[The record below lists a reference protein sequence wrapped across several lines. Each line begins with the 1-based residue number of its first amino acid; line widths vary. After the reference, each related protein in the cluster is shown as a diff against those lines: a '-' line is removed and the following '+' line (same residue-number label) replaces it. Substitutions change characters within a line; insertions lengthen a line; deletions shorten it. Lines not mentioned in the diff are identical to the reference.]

1 MDKKNFSECGIIQ
14 DLLPLYY
21 DDVCTPAS
29 KELVQRHLE
38 HCVTCRALYEE
49 LKDHSVDRVIET
61 ESRQVLER
69 HARKERTAAWK
80 AGLIISV
87 LLLIPVILTFL
98 FSIAV
103 GGGLG
108 VFSVTTASMLL
119 VAALT
124 AVPLMTEQ
132 KKLTKSILAGIFALL
147 LILFFVDRMNGGGQ
161 FLLLAIPTIFGLSV
175 PLFPFVIRG
184 LALPPVLSDKKA
196 LLTMVWDTAWLF
208 LTIFTVCHHSGDV
221 EGLRSG
227 TLISVIL
234 MSGVWLVFLTARYLP
249 ANRWIKAGLISLI
262 TGIWMAFSSDAYGLI
277 AEHKRQFT
285 ILAADFSDWTSTRS
299 INANTYLLFLAA
311 GILLGILCIAIG
323 SSWRRVFCLG
333 SCALPSG
340 SQEGG
345 NKMIMPRKC
354 SHFRGNP
361 NMLIS
366 LPEQSISVL
375 SHSWAEPSFF
385 SCQFF
390 NTASTWAINCSLSGI

>member
-277 AEHKRQFT
+277 AEHKRQ
-285 ILAADFSDWTSTRS
+285 
-299 INANTYLLFLAA
+299 
-311 GILLGILCIAIG
+311 
-323 SSWRRVFCLG
+323 LG

>member
-38 HCVTCRALYEE
+38 HCVACRALYEE
-49 LKDHSVDRVIET
+49 LEDHSVDCVIEA

-87 LLLIPVILTFL
+87 LLLVPVILTLL

-208 LTIFTVCHHSGDV
+208 LYHLH
-221 EGLRSG
+221 GL
-227 TLISVIL
+227 
-234 MSGVWLVFLTARYLP
+234 P
-249 ANRWIKAGLISLI
+249 SLR
-262 TGIWMAFSSDAYGLI
+262 GRGG
-277 AEHKRQFT
+277 
-285 ILAADFSDWTSTRS
+285 AACRHPHQRDPDD
-299 INANTYLLFLAA
+299 
-311 GILLGILCIAIG
+311 
-323 SSWRRVFCLG
+323 RRVARLPDRQIPPCQPLDQGRTDLPDHRDLG
-333 SCALPSG
+333 GIFQRRLRAD
-340 SQEGG
+340 
-345 NKMIMPRKC
+345 
-354 SHFRGNP
+354 RG
-361 NMLIS
+361 
-366 LPEQSISVL
+366 
-375 SHSWAEPSFF
+375 A
-385 SCQFF
+385 
-390 NTASTWAINCSLSGI
+390 

>member
-1 MDKKNFSECGIIQ
+1 M
-14 DLLPLYY
+14 
-21 DDVCTPAS
+21 
-29 KELVQRHLE
+29 
-38 HCVTCRALYEE
+38 
-49 LKDHSVDRVIET
+49 
-61 ESRQVLER
+61 
-69 HARKERTAAWK
+69 
-80 AGLIISV
+80 
-87 LLLIPVILTFL
+87 
-98 FSIAV
+98 
-103 GGGLG
+103 
-108 VFSVTTASMLL
+108 TTASMLL

-161 FLLLAIPTIFGLSV
+161 FLLLSIPTIFG
-175 PLFPFVIRG
+175 
-184 LALPPVLSDKKA
+184 
-196 LLTMVWDTAWLF
+196 AWLF

-221 EGLRSG
+221 EGLRAG

-234 MSGVWLVFLTARYLP
+234 MTGVWLIFLTARYLP

-277 AEHKRQFT
+277 AEHKRQNGSSPSWR
-285 ILAADFSDWTSTRS
+285 LTSPTGPPPGAS
-299 INANTYLLFLAA
+299 TPTPIF
-311 GILLGILCIAIG
+311 
-323 SSWRRVFCLG
+323 SSWRRVFCWG

-340 SQEGG
+340 SQEGE

-354 SHFRGNP
+354 SHFRGNLH
-361 NMLIS
+361 MLIS

-390 NTASTWAINCSLSGI
+390 NTAST

>member
-38 HCVTCRALYEE
+38 YCAACRALYEDLE
-49 LKDHSVDRVIET
+49 DRSVDCVIEA

-87 LLLIPVILTFL
+87 LLLVPVILTFL

-103 GGGLG
+103 
-108 VFSVTTASMLL
+108 
-119 VAALT
+119 
-124 AVPLMTEQ
+124 
-132 KKLTKSILAGIFALL
+132 
-147 LILFFVDRMNGGGQ
+147 GGQ

-221 EGLRSG
+221 EGLRAG

-234 MSGVWLVFLTARYLP
+234 MTGVWLVFLTARYLP

-262 TGIWMAFSSDAYGLI
+262 TGIWMAFSSDTYGLI
-277 AEHKRQFT
+277 AEHKRQLT
-285 ILAADFSDWTSTRS
+285 ILAADFSDWTPTWS

-323 SSWRRVFCLG
+323 VTRG
-333 SCALPSG
+333 
-340 SQEGG
+340 
-345 NKMIMPRKC
+345 RK
-354 SHFRGNP
+354 
-361 NMLIS
+361 
-366 LPEQSISVL
+366 
-375 SHSWAEPSFF
+375 
-385 SCQFF
+385 
-390 NTASTWAINCSLSGI
+390 

>member
-49 LKDHSVDRVIET
+49 LGDRSVDRVIET

-87 LLLIPVILTFL
+87 LLLVPVILTFL

-277 AEHKRQFT
+277 AEHKRQLT
-285 ILAADFSDWTSTRS
+285 ILAADFSDWTSTWS
-299 INANTYLLFLAA
+299 INGVSTPTPIF
-311 GILLGILCIAIG
+311 
-323 SSWRRVFCLG
+323 SSWRRVFCWG

-340 SQEGG
+340 SQEGE

-354 SHFRGNP
+354 KHFRGNLHT
-361 NMLIS
+361 LIS

>member
-1 MDKKNFSECGIIQ
+1 MMTLVRNQPLAEEITQNTFYRAMTSKKTFAQRSGELTWLCSIAKHLAADEYRKTGKTAEL
-14 DLLPLYY
+14 DEAAAVSGGR
-21 DDVCTPAS
+21 DVCTPAS

-38 HCVTCRALYEE
+38 HCAACRALYEE

-221 EGLRSG
+221 EGLRAG

-277 AEHKRQFT
+277 AEHKRQLT
-285 ILAADFSDWTSTRS
+285 I
-299 INANTYLLFLAA
+299 LAA

-323 SSWRRVFCLG
+323 VTRG
-333 SCALPSG
+333 
-340 SQEGG
+340 
-345 NKMIMPRKC
+345 RK
-354 SHFRGNP
+354 
-361 NMLIS
+361 
-366 LPEQSISVL
+366 
-375 SHSWAEPSFF
+375 
-385 SCQFF
+385 
-390 NTASTWAINCSLSGI
+390 

>member
-1 MDKKNFSECGIIQ
+1 M
-14 DLLPLYY
+14 
-21 DDVCTPAS
+21 
-29 KELVQRHLE
+29 
-38 HCVTCRALYEE
+38 
-49 LKDHSVDRVIET
+49 
-61 ESRQVLER
+61 
-69 HARKERTAAWK
+69 
-80 AGLIISV
+80 
-87 LLLIPVILTFL
+87 
-98 FSIAV
+98 
-103 GGGLG
+103 
-108 VFSVTTASMLL
+108 TTASMLL

-221 EGLRSG
+221 EGLRAG

-234 MSGVWLVFLTARYLP
+234 LTGVWLVFLTARYLP

-277 AEHKRQFT
+277 AEHKRQLT
-285 ILAADFSDWTSTRS
+285 ILAADFSDWTSAWS

-323 SSWRRVFCLG
+323 VTRG
-333 SCALPSG
+333 
-340 SQEGG
+340 
-345 NKMIMPRKC
+345 RK
-354 SHFRGNP
+354 
-361 NMLIS
+361 
-366 LPEQSISVL
+366 
-375 SHSWAEPSFF
+375 
-385 SCQFF
+385 
-390 NTASTWAINCSLSGI
+390 

>member
-1 MDKKNFSECGIIQ
+1 M
-14 DLLPLYY
+14 
-21 DDVCTPAS
+21 
-29 KELVQRHLE
+29 
-38 HCVTCRALYEE
+38 
-49 LKDHSVDRVIET
+49 
-61 ESRQVLER
+61 
-69 HARKERTAAWK
+69 
-80 AGLIISV
+80 
-87 LLLIPVILTFL
+87 
-98 FSIAV
+98 
-103 GGGLG
+103 
-108 VFSVTTASMLL
+108 TTASMLL

-221 EGLRSG
+221 EGLRAG

-234 MSGVWLVFLTARYLP
+234 MTGVWLVFLTARYLP

-277 AEHKRQFT
+277 AEHKRQLT
-285 ILAADFSDWTSTRS
+285 ILAADFSDWTSTWN

-323 SSWRRVFCLG
+323 VTRG
-333 SCALPSG
+333 
-340 SQEGG
+340 
-345 NKMIMPRKC
+345 RK
-354 SHFRGNP
+354 
-361 NMLIS
+361 
-366 LPEQSISVL
+366 
-375 SHSWAEPSFF
+375 
-385 SCQFF
+385 
-390 NTASTWAINCSLSGI
+390 